1 MDFYEMKKGCEDK
14 LEFIGYVVMKA
25 GSECL
30 FGHDVVEVLTADL
43 SAIG

>member
-1 MDFYEMKKGCEDK
+1 MDFYEMKMVCEGK

-30 FGHDVVEVLTADL
+30 FGHDVIEVLTADL